1 MAGNRLWAT
10 WLASTEKATAAPE
23 HTVIDNDNL
32 HQVMDEVQTRKLKG
46 SLLFSIDGVTKK
58 FQVSSPDVT
67 CDLSFSASATALL
80 SDAYAPQ
87 DLPESEL
94 AKLDGP
100 ATITGDTLQVA
111 VHNGTTWNIKEITVG
126 LTILRGPRP
135 TPRRGGAARLV
146 PAAQTTTMLSE
157 KHPDST
163 VLYHLKGS
171 AAPSSTTVFHEN
183 LGVAPGQ
190 DQEWHWA
197 IVQAKGVPSSKPE
210 TRARPGS
217 IDQGQIHLTRATS
230 SVFPLSGCGR
240 LRPEFPGF
248 ASLLRPA
255 PESWICPRRGRESV
269 HLPGIGHAIR
279 DLVSLN
285 QGTGAT
291 QFQRDR
297 PFHVQRVISSQ
308 DASLP
313 D

>member
-1 MAGNRLWAT
+1 MIRKFVLPLTVILLGVLLPVSGVAQSDGGEPSLGDLARL
-10 WLASTEKATAAPE
+10 LRKGKAAPE

-32 HQVMDEVQTRKLKG
+32 HQVMDEVQNRKLNG
-46 SLLFSIDGVTKK
+46 SLLFGIDSVTKK

-67 CDLSFSASATALL
+67 CDLSFSAAATSLL

-87 DLPESEL
+87 DLPAGEL

-126 LTILRGPRP
+126 LTILRSPQADSARS
-135 TPRRGGAARLV
+135 GAARLV
-146 PAAQTTTMLSE
+146 PAAQTTTLLSE

-197 IVQAKGVPSSKPE
+197 IVQAKGVPSTPPPPVSV
-210 TRARPGS
+210 PGA
-217 IDQGQIHLTRATS
+217 Q
-230 SVFPLSGCGR
+230 
-240 LRPEFPGF
+240 
-248 ASLLRPA
+248 
-255 PESWICPRRGRESV
+255 
-269 HLPGIGHAIR
+269 
-279 DLVSLN
+279 
-285 QGTGAT
+285 
-291 QFQRDR
+291 
-297 PFHVQRVISSQ
+297 
-308 DASLP
+308 
-313 D
+313 